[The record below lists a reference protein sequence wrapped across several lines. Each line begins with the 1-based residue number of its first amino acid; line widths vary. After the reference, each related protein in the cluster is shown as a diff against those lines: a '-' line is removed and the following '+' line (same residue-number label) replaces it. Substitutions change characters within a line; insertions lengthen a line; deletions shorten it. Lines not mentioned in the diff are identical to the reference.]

1 MNRERKQVITIKI
14 LGKEQMN
21 KKMSN
26 IEKLFSNYKRE
37 YEKINLDWYNEV
49 GKEIRYN
56 NKIKKLKN
64 L

>member
-37 YEKINLDWYNEV
+37 YEKINLDWDNEV
-49 GKEIRYN
+49 GKEIWYN
-56 NKIKKLKN
+56 DESEESK
-64 L
+64 

>member
-1 MNRERKQVITIKI
+1 
-14 LGKEQMN
+14 MN

-64 L
+64 QNK